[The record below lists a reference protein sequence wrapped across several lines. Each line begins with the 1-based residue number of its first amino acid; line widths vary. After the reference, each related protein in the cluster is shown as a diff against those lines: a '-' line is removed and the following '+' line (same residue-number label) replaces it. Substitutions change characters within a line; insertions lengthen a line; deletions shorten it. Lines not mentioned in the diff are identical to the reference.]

1 MSLTLSVGVQSAM
14 QEMERIEAKGTA
26 TPEEIAALAED
37 LSAKMLL
44 TTWRATRWEVLNVS
58 RVSPQALT

>member
-1 MSLTLSVGVQSAM
+1 
-14 QEMERIEAKGTA
+14 MERLEAKGTA

-44 TTWRATRWEVLNVS
+44 TTWRATRIEVITVS
-58 RVSPQALT
+58 RAQPLQLWIMRQTR